1 MSENC
6 IRGCGSSIELRSNSH
21 LNSLSIKPSLKSP
34 SNSSISRSVLSRS
47 ILSKRVAKDH
57 EQEWLDSGVDGQ
69 IIHLNV
75 QTLIDSEVDEHCREM
90 RYPIA
95 ERLNWNVR
103 QSKNRTLRGWWV
115 SGIDP
120 LANWQQM
127 SWGRFKPDAATPVI
141 TPTTGKSAKYLSP
154 SLGKGSSRL
163 VLLDVPSSVWQ
174 RVADRYQI
182 SITRNDTRTGFW
194 SWVQRNAVPVVL
206 TEGEKKAG
214 CLLTVGYAA
223 IALPGIFGGYRKEN
237 NQLIPE
243 LAVFTEIPRNFL
255 ICFDYE
261 SRLHV
266 AQQVNNA
273 IGCLGHLFSRP
284 VQNSNDHSNNHC
296 NVRRSIVKVVELPGP
311 EKGVDDF
318 IVGRSAIEFESV
330 VGNSMRF
337 EHWQQSQAWKLSYSA
352 SQVVNLPFLSGMNY
366 PSSGLICV
374 KSPKGTGKTTA
385 LRSFLAQPPQ
395 VDRKVLVITH
405 RIQLGRAI
413 CQGLGL
419 PWVSQIKDNTS
430 LGMDGYGLC
439 VDSLY
444 ATSQANFMP
453 EDWANSIV
461 ILDEVEQVIWHAL
474 NSPTCANT
482 RVRILE
488 TFRELIQTV
497 LNSGGVVIAQ
507 DADLSNISIE
517 YLLSLLDEP
526 IEPWVLINQWHS
538 DRFIQTQF
546 YDTQN
551 PAALI
556 LQMERIIETGPIYVC
571 LDSQKVRGRWSSRN
585 LETYFSDRFPEKRIL
600 RVDSETVVDRTHPAY
615 GIASNINAVMQ
626 QYDIVLATPTI
637 GTGVSIDLK
646 DHFVAV
652 FAIFNGVMSDTESRQ
667 ALARVRSVVPRYIWV
682 SSYGLG
688 KIGNGSSYYRE
699 LVRST
704 TKAVRYNMML
714 LREVDFDVDR
724 GTDPVTLRTW
734 SKMAARVNLSLNR
747 YRMEMYGGLEREGH
761 RITTVTDNPI
771 EILGDAYS
779 LEAQYDLLM
788 GTREVAGFEYL
799 YLRHDAEEIEHIY
812 NTIAQVR
819 EENKQAEAEAIAS
832 SIEYCPDQAD
842 LPMMDQRYS
851 QRKQELKCR
860 YVVNVT
866 PDLQI
871 KDAAGWYPQ
880 LRLHYYLTH
889 DPLFVR
895 LRDRKLLDSML
906 QQGNG
911 MLALQDVKLIT
922 AQVEMLRALDLAV
935 LFDPDRRTRTTDED
949 MQRLWA
955 MVLAHRQDMRI
966 LFGINVTDK
975 TAPMTAIQSILGKM
989 NLRLVCVSRDRNLVN
1004 GCRGG
1009 LRVYKFV
1016 IPEDN
1021 RLDIF
1026 KQWKNQDT
1034 LCLKAAT

>member
-1 MSENC
+1 MSHNC
-6 IRGCGSSIELRSNSH
+6 IRNCESSIESRSNPY
-21 LNSLSIKPSLKSP
+21 LNWLSIESLLKSP
-34 SNSSISRSVLSRS
+34 PNSSFSRSVLSRS

-57 EQEWLDSGVDGQ
+57 EQEWLDSGVDRQ
-69 IIHLNV
+69 IIHLNI
-75 QTLIDSEVDEHCREM
+75 QTLIDSEVDEHCHEM

-95 ERLNWNVR
+95 ERLNWNMK
-103 QSKNRTLRGWWV
+103 QPKHRTLRGWWV

-120 LANWQQM
+120 FTNWQQM
-127 SWGRFKPDAATPVI
+127 SWGRFKPDAATPII
-141 TPTTGKSAKYLSP
+141 TSAKGKSAKYLSP

-182 SITRNDTRTGFW
+182 SIQRSDTRTGFW

-214 CLLTVGYAA
+214 CLLTAGYAA

-261 SRLHV
+261 SQSHV
-266 AQQVNNA
+266 TQQVNNA
-273 IGCLGHLFSRP
+273 IGGLGYLLSRP
-284 VQNSNDHSNNHC
+284 VQNSDDHSNN
-296 NVRRSIVKVVELPGP
+296 NSSVRRSSVKVVELPGP

-330 VGNSMRF
+330 VENSTRF
-337 EHWQQSQAWKLSYSA
+337 EHWQQSQVWKLTYSP
-352 SQVVNLPFLSGMNY
+352 SQVVNLPFLSGMDY

-374 KSPKGTGKTTA
+374 KSPKGTGKTKA
-385 LRSFLAQPPQ
+385 LQSFLAQPPQ

-413 CQGLGL
+413 CQDLGL
-419 PWVSQIKDNTS
+419 PWVSQIKNDAS
-430 LGMDGYGLC
+430 LGRSGYGLC

-474 NSPTCANT
+474 NSSTCAHT
-482 RVRILE
+482 RVKILE
-488 TFRELIQTV
+488 TLRELIQIV

-526 IEPWVLINQWHS
+526 IEPWVLLNQWRS
-538 DRFIQTQF
+538 DRCIQTQF

-551 PAALI
+551 PASLI
-556 LQMERIIETGPIYVC
+556 LQMERVIKTGPIYVC
-571 LDSQKVRGRWSSRN
+571 LDSQKVTGRWSSTN
-585 LETYFSDRFPEKRIL
+585 LETYLSVQFPEKRIL
-600 RVDSETVVDRTHPAY
+600 RVDSETVADRTHPAY
-615 GIASNINAVMQ
+615 GIVGNINAVMQ

-637 GTGVSIDLK
+637 GTGVSIDLEN
-646 DHFVAV
+646 HFVAV
-652 FAIFNGVMSDTESRQ
+652 FAIFSGVMSDTESRQ
-667 ALARVRSVVPRYIWV
+667 ALSRVRSSVPRYVWA

-699 LVRST
+699 LARST
-704 TKAVRYNMML
+704 TKGIWYNMML
-714 LREVDFDVDR
+714 LREIDFDVDR

-747 YRMEMYGGLEREGH
+747 YRMGMYGGLEREGH

-771 EILGDAYS
+771 KILGDDYS
-779 LEAQYDLLM
+779 LEAQYDLLV
-788 GTREVAGFEYL
+788 GAREVPGFEYL
-799 YLRHDAEEIEHIY
+799 PLHHDAENIKQISQ
-812 NTIAQVR
+812 TIVQVR

-832 SIEYCPDQAD
+832 SIEYCPDKSN
-842 LPMMDQRYS
+842 LPMRDQRHS
-851 QRKQELKCR
+851 QRKQELKGR
-860 YVVNVT
+860 YMVKVT

-871 KDAAGWYPQ
+871 KDSQGWYLQ

-895 LRDRKLLDSML
+895 LRDRKLLNSML
-906 QQGNG
+906 KQGNG
-911 MLALQDVKLIT
+911 RLALQDVKLIT
-922 AQVEMLRALDLAV
+922 AQVEMLRALDLTE
-935 LFDPDRRTRTTDED
+935 LLDPDRRTRTTDENV
-949 MQRLWA
+949 QRLWA

-966 LFGINVTDK
+966 LFGINVSDK
-975 TAPMTAIQSILGKM
+975 TAPMRAIQSILSKM
-989 NLRLVCVSRDRNLVN
+989 NLRLTCVSHDQNLVN
-1004 GCRGG
+1004 GCRSK

-1016 IPEDN
+1016 PPEDN
-1021 RLDIF
+1021 RFDIF
-1026 KQWKNQDT
+1026 RQWKNKDM
-1034 LCLKAAT
+1034 LCLKAS

>member
-1 MSENC
+1 MYENC
-6 IRGCGSSIELRSNSH
+6 IRSCGSSIELQPISH
-21 LNSLSIKPSLKSP
+21 LNSLSIKPLLKSP
-34 SNSSISRSVLSRS
+34 SNSSVLRSALSRS

-57 EQEWLDSGVDGQ
+57 EQEWLDSGVDAQ

-95 ERLNWNVR
+95 ERLNWKVTRSN
-103 QSKNRTLRGWWV
+103 NRALRGWWV

-120 LANWQQM
+120 LAGWQQM
-127 SWGRFKPDAATPVI
+127 LWGRFKPDAATPVI
-141 TPTTGKSAKYLSP
+141 TPLTGKSAKYLSP

-174 RVADRYQI
+174 RVADRYRI
-182 SITRNDTRTGFW
+182 SIKRTDTRTGFW

-214 CLLTVGYAA
+214 CLLTAGYAA

-243 LAVFTEIPRNFL
+243 LAIFTEIPRNFL

-261 SRLHV
+261 SRIHV

-273 IGCLGHLFSRP
+273 IGCLGHLLSRP
-284 VQNSNDHSNNHC
+284 VQNTNDQSNHS
-296 NVRRSIVKVVELPGP
+296 VRRSIVKVVELPGP

-330 VGNSMRF
+330 VANSTRF
-337 EHWQQSQAWKLSYSA
+337 EHWQQSQAWNLTYGA
-352 SQVVNLPFLSGMNY
+352 SQIVNLPFLSGMDY

-385 LRSFLAQPPQ
+385 LRSFLALPPQ
-395 VDRKVLVITH
+395 ADRKVLVITH

-413 CQGLGL
+413 CHGLGL
-419 PWVSQIKDNTS
+419 PWVSQIKDNAS
-430 LGMDGYGLC
+430 LGMAGYGLC

-474 NSPTCANT
+474 NSPTCANV
-482 RVRILE
+482 RVKILE
-488 TFRELIQTV
+488 TLRALIQIV

-526 IEPWVLINQWHS
+526 IEPWVLLNQWCS
-538 DRFIQTQF
+538 DRSVQTQF

-556 LQMERIIETGPIYVC
+556 LQMERVIETGPIYVC

-600 RVDSETVVDRTHPAY
+600 RVDSETVVDRNHPAH

-637 GTGVSIDLK
+637 GTGVSIDIEN
-646 DHFVAV
+646 HFVAV

-667 ALARVRSVVPRYIWV
+667 ALARVRSSVPRYVWA

-688 KIGNGSSYYRE
+688 KIGNGSPYYRE
-699 LVRST
+699 LVTST

-761 RITTVTDNPI
+761 TITTVTDDVL
-771 EILGDAYS
+771 EILGDGYS

-788 GTREVAGFEYL
+788 GTREVPGFEYL
-799 YLRHDAEEIEHIY
+799 YRHHDTEKIEQIY

-819 EENKQAEAEAIAS
+819 EENKLAEAEAIAG
-832 SIEYCPDQAD
+832 SIEYCPDQSD
-842 LPMMDQRYS
+842 LSMMDQRHS
-851 QRKQELKCR
+851 QRKQELKYK

-871 KDAAGWYPQ
+871 KDSEGWYSQ
-880 LRLHYYLTH
+880 LRLHYYLIH

-906 QQGNG
+906 HQGNG

-922 AQVEMLRALDLAV
+922 AQVEMLRALDLVA

-966 LFGINVTDK
+966 LFGINVKDT

-989 NLRLVCVSRDRNLVN
+989 NLRLICVSRDRNLVN

-1016 IPEDN
+1016 APEDN

-1026 KQWKNQDT
+1026 KQWKSQDV
-1034 LCLKAAT
+1034 LCLKAVT

>member
-1 MSENC
+1 M
-6 IRGCGSSIELRSNSH
+6 
-21 LNSLSIKPSLKSP
+21 NSLSIKPLLKSP
-34 SNSSISRSVLSRS
+34 SKPSVLRSALSRS

-57 EQEWLDSGVDGQ
+57 EQEWLDSGVDAQ
-69 IIHLNV
+69 IICLNV
-75 QTLIDSEVDEHCREM
+75 QTLFDSEVDEHCREM

-95 ERLNWNVR
+95 ERLNWKVTRSN
-103 QSKNRTLRGWWV
+103 NRALRGWWV

-127 SWGRFKPDAATPVI
+127 PWGRFKPDAATPVI
-141 TPTTGKSAKYLSP
+141 TPLTGKSAKYLSP

-174 RVADRYQI
+174 RVADRYRI
-182 SITRNDTRTGFW
+182 SIKRTDTRTGFW

-214 CLLTVGYAA
+214 CLLTAGYAA

-261 SRLHV
+261 SRIHV

-273 IGCLGHLFSRP
+273 IGCLGNLLSRP
-284 VQNSNDHSNNHC
+284 IQNSNDHSNNHS
-296 NVRRSIVKVVELPGP
+296 NARRSIVKVVELPGP

-318 IVGRSAIEFESV
+318 IVGRSPIEFESV
-330 VGNSMRF
+330 VANSTRF
-337 EHWQQSQAWKLSYSA
+337 EHWQQSQAWNLTYGA
-352 SQVVNLPFLSGMNY
+352 SQVVNLPFLTGMDY

-385 LRSFLAQPPQ
+385 LRSFLALPPQ
-395 VDRKVLVITH
+395 ADRKVLVITH

-413 CQGLGL
+413 CHGLGL
-419 PWVSQIKDNTS
+419 PWVSQIKDNAS
-430 LGMDGYGLC
+430 LGMAGYGLC

-444 ATSQANFMP
+444 GTSQANFMP

-474 NSPTCANT
+474 NSPTCANS
-482 RVRILE
+482 RVRILA
-488 TFRELIQTV
+488 TLKELIQTV

-517 YLLSLLDEP
+517 YVLSLLDEP
-526 IEPWVLINQWHS
+526 IEPWVLLNQWRS
-538 DRFIQTQF
+538 DRFMQTQF
-546 YDTQN
+546 YDTPN
-551 PAALI
+551 PASLI
-556 LQMERIIETGPIYVC
+556 LQMERVIETGPIYVC

-600 RVDSETVVDRTHPAY
+600 RVDSETVVDRNHPAH

-637 GTGVSIDLK
+637 GTGVSIDIEN
-646 DHFVAV
+646 HFVAV

-667 ALARVRSVVPRYIWV
+667 ALARVRSSVPRYVWA

-688 KIGNGSSYYRE
+688 KIGNGSPYYRE
-699 LVRST
+699 LVTST

-761 RITTVTDNPI
+761 TITTVTDNPM
-771 EILGDAYS
+771 EILGDTYS
-779 LEAQYDLLM
+779 LEAQY
-788 GTREVAGFEYL
+788 
-799 YLRHDAEEIEHIY
+799 
-812 NTIAQVR
+812 
-819 EENKQAEAEAIAS
+819 
-832 SIEYCPDQAD
+832 
-842 LPMMDQRYS
+842 
-851 QRKQELKCR
+851 
-860 YVVNVT
+860 
-866 PDLQI
+866 
-871 KDAAGWYPQ
+871 
-880 LRLHYYLTH
+880 
-889 DPLFVR
+889 
-895 LRDRKLLDSML
+895 
-906 QQGNG
+906 
-911 MLALQDVKLIT
+911 
-922 AQVEMLRALDLAV
+922 
-935 LFDPDRRTRTTDED
+935 
-949 MQRLWA
+949 
-955 MVLAHRQDMRI
+955 
-966 LFGINVTDK
+966 
-975 TAPMTAIQSILGKM
+975 
-989 NLRLVCVSRDRNLVN
+989 
-1004 GCRGG
+1004 
-1009 LRVYKFV
+1009 
-1016 IPEDN
+1016 
-1021 RLDIF
+1021 
-1026 KQWKNQDT
+1026 
-1034 LCLKAAT
+1034 